1 MPTPASF
8 DALTHDL
15 IDYAGLFPPAT
26 LDMSPA
32 CSAYARHLQ
41 SADAKRLGHFICP
54 AQRLD
59 ELSKHGAMVMPGT
72 YATSGYQ
79 EMANVS
85 EPWAVGAILH
95 PEHPAEGLSLIG
107 AFNERHSAEDRGM
120 ARVDTVEVKAP
131 SARFIDEAIRAA
143 DGDLFPYFEI
153 DPREDPRGLI
163 AAISGQRAAAKL
175 RCGTVEASGMP
186 SSDEVSR
193 FIHACALGDVAFK
206 ATAGLHHPIRGEYRL
221 TYEDTPPM
229 GKMHG
234 FVNVF
239 LAAAFVHAKKLNHE
253 LTVALLDLTDASKL
267 SFDDDG
273 AAWQSPDGELRVST
287 DEITKSRQRFALS
300 YGSCSFDEPV
310 NESRALGWM

>member
-1 MPTPASF
+1 MPTPASM

-15 IDYAGLFPPAT
+15 IDYAGLFPPAG

-41 SADAKRLGHFICP
+41 SDDAKRLGHFICP

-72 YATSGYQ
+72 YATSGYR
-79 EMANVS
+79 EMADAS
-85 EPWAVGAILH
+85 EPWAVGAILT
-95 PEHPAEGLSLIG
+95 PEHAAEGMSLIG
-107 AFNERHSAEDRGM
+107 AFNERHAAEDRGL
-120 ARVDTVEVKAP
+120 ARVDTIEVKAP
-131 SARFIDEAIRAA
+131 TAAFIDEAIEAA
-143 DGDLFPYFEI
+143 DGDLFPFFEI
-153 DPREDPRGLI
+153 DPREDPRGLV
-163 AAISGQRAAAKL
+163 AAISGQRAAAKI

-186 SSDEVSR
+186 SSEEVSR
-193 FIHACALGDVAFK
+193 FIHACALGGVAFK

-221 TYEDTPPM
+221 TYEDDPPM
-229 GKMHG
+229 STMHG

-239 LAAAFVHAKKLNHE
+239 LAAVFVHAKKISHE
-253 LTVALLDLTDASKL
+253 LTAALLDVTDPAQL

-273 AAWQSPDGELRVST
+273 AAWESPDGELRVST
-287 DEITKSRQRFALS
+287 DEITKCRQRFALS

-310 NESRALGWM
+310 NESRALGWL

>member
-1 MPTPASF
+1 MPTPASM

-15 IDYAGLFPPAT
+15 IDYAGLFPPAA

-41 SADAKRLGHFICP
+41 SPDSKRLGHFICP
-54 AQRLD
+54 ASRLD

-95 PEHPAEGLSLIG
+95 PEHGREGLSVIG
-107 AFNERHSAEDRGM
+107 AFNDRHSTDDRGL
-120 ARVDTVEVKAP
+120 ARVDTLEVKAP
-131 SARFIDEAIRAA
+131 TAAFIDEAFEAIP
-143 DGDLFPYFEI
+143 DSIFPFFEI
-153 DPREDPRGLI
+153 DHRDDPRGMI
-163 AAISGQRAAAKL
+163 AAISGQRAAAKI

-221 TYEDTPPM
+221 TYEDNPPM
-229 GKMHG
+229 GTMHG

-239 LAAAFVHAKKLNHE
+239 LAAAFVHAKKISHE
-253 LTVALLDLTDASKL
+253 LTAALLDVTDASKL
-267 SFDDDG
+267 SFTDDG

-287 DEITKSRQRFALS
+287 DEITKCRQRFALS

-310 NESRALGWM
+310 NESRELGWL

>member
-41 SADAKRLGHFICP
+41 SADSKRLGHFICP

-59 ELSKHGAMVMPGT
+59 EVSKHGAMVMPGT

-85 EPWAVGAILH
+85 DPWAIGAILN
-95 PEHPAEGLSLIG
+95 PDAPGEGLDAIR
-107 AFNERHSAEDRGM
+107 AFNDRHGSEDRGL
-120 ARVDTVEVKAP
+120 ARVDTIEVKAP
-131 SARFIDEAIRAA
+131 TAAFIDEALGAVP
-143 DGDLFPYFEI
+143 DGIFPFFEI
-153 DPREDPRGLI
+153 DHREDPRGML
-163 AAISGQRAAAKL
+163 AAISGQRAAAKI

-221 TYEDTPPM
+221 TYDDTPPM
-229 GKMHG
+229 GTMHG

-239 LAAAFVHAKKLNHE
+239 LAAAFVHAKKISHE
-253 LTVALLDLTDASKL
+253 LTVALLDLTDASTL
-267 SFDDDG
+267 SFDDDA
-273 AAWQSPDGELRVST
+273 AAWQSPDGTLRVST
-287 DEITKSRQRFALS
+287 DEITKSRRRFALS

-310 NESRALGWM
+310 NESGELGWL

>member
-8 DALTHDL
+8 DAFTHDL
-15 IDYAGLFPPAT
+15 IDYAGLFPPAK

-32 CSAYARHLQ
+32 TSAYARHLQ
-41 SADAKRLGHFICP
+41 SADSKRLGHFICP
-54 AQRLD
+54 ASRLD

-85 EPWAVGAILH
+85 DPWAVGAILH
-95 PEHPAEGLSLIG
+95 PEHPAEGLDAIR
-107 AFNERHSAEDRGM
+107 AFNDRHSAEDRGL
-120 ARVDTVEVKAP
+120 ARVDTLEVKAP
-131 SARFIDEAIRAA
+131 TAGFIDEAIGAVPDA
-143 DGDLFPYFEI
+143 IFPYFEI
-153 DPREDPRGLI
+153 DPREDPRGLL

-175 RCGTVEASGMP
+175 RCGTVEAGGMP
-186 SSDEVSR
+186 SSDDVSK

-221 TYEDTPPM
+221 TYEDSPPM
-229 GKMHG
+229 GTMHG

-239 LAAAFVHAKKLNHE
+239 LAAAFVHAKKISHE
-253 LTVALLDLTDASKL
+253 LTVALLDVTDAGEL

-273 AAWQSPDGELRVST
+273 AAWQSPDGALRVST

-310 NESRALGWM
+310 NESRKLGWL

>member
-1 MPTPASF
+1 
-8 DALTHDL
+8 
-15 IDYAGLFPPAT
+15 
-26 LDMSPA
+26 
-32 CSAYARHLQ
+32 
-41 SADAKRLGHFICP
+41 
-54 AQRLD
+54 
-59 ELSKHGAMVMPGT
+59 
-72 YATSGYQ
+72 
-79 EMANVS
+79 
-85 EPWAVGAILH
+85 
-95 PEHPAEGLSLIG
+95 
-107 AFNERHSAEDRGM
+107 
-120 ARVDTVEVKAP
+120 
-131 SARFIDEAIRAA
+131 
-143 DGDLFPYFEI
+143 
-153 DPREDPRGLI
+153 
-163 AAISGQRAAAKL
+163 
-175 RCGTVEASGMP
+175 
-186 SSDEVSR
+186 
-193 FIHACALGDVAFK
+193 HACALGDVAFK

-287 DEITKSRQRFALS
+287 DEITRSRQRFALS